1 MLTEQ
6 RYEQILKLLE
16 KEGSITVTEVKE
28 LLDTSESTVRRDI
41 TALHNAGK
49 LVKSVRRCGRI
60 RSRGNTA
67 GADSGSENNR
77 SCIRKAADCRI
88 CRKID
93 RTR

>member
-49 LVKSVRRCGRI
+49 LVKVFGGAVALDHVVTPQEPDKVNIYILMQEPQPDICWNFCGI
-60 RSRGNTA
+60 
-67 GADSGSENNR
+67 
-77 SCIRKAADCRI
+77 KM
-88 CRKID
+88 
-93 RTR
+93 